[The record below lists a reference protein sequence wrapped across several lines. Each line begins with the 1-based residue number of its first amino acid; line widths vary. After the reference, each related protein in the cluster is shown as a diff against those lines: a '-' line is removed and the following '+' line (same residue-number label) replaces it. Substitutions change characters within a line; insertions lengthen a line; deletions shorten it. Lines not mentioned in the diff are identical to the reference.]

1 MTKND
6 KNLLKQMIEAGATR
20 IGCSAGVAIVSGAK
34 TDQVK
39 SNY

>member
-1 MTKND
+1 
-6 KNLLKQMIEAGATR
+6 MIEAGATR
-20 IGCSAGVAIVSGAK
+20 IVCSAGVAIVSGAK